1 MNFNYADWAE
11 GTYQSNN
18 DPTEFNGKNR
28 KCNLC
33 DKDAEN
39 MDEYCEN
46 HQRCIVCGDNDDCD
60 CKDELSQISSCCE
73 AKMDTDRKMCFKC
86 SDHCSSSWEEAV
98 ESCSRR

>member
-1 MNFNYADWAE
+1 MTDFNYADWVE

-18 DPTEFNGKNR
+18 DPTEWNGKNR

-46 HQRCIVCGDNDDCD
+46 HQRCIMCGDNNDCE
-60 CKDELSQISSCCE
+60 CEEEWSQVSSCCE
-73 AKMDTDRKMCFKC
+73 AKMETDMKRCYKC
-86 SDHCSSSWEEAV
+86 TDYCSSVWEEAF
-98 ESCSRR
+98 ENSLR